1 MTTIAII
8 RPGSTDYDQQRRIK
22 GNLDI
27 PLNAEGTQQV
37 KDTVNQLAQQG
48 LEAIYSS
55 PCQSAEQTAQFIAE
69 RLGVKWKTL
78 EQLANLDHGLWQGR
92 LIDEVKRQ
100 QPKAYRMWQEHPET
114 VCPPSGEMVRDAQR
128 RVQSVIDKVLKKHR
142 KGAAGIVAPEPL
154 ASLIRGQLCQA
165 DLDDLWKAV
174 FDDGRWESV
183 SVEPVGSGN
192 T

>member
-1 MTTIAII
+1 MTTIVII

-27 PLNAEGTQQV
+27 PMNAEGTQQV

-78 EQLANLDHGLWQGR
+78 EQLANGESQTEML
-92 LIDEVKRQ
+92 K
-100 QPKAYRMWQEHPET
+100 QPQY
-114 VCPPSGEMVRDAQR
+114 S
-128 RVQSVIDKVLKKHR
+128 
-142 KGAAGIVAPEPL
+142 PL
-154 ASLIRGQLCQA
+154 AMEEQVVVIFA
-165 DLDDLWKAV
+165 AT
-174 FDDGRWESV
+174 V
-183 SVEPVGSGN
+183 SFTHP
-192 T
+192 